1 MIKNAFLWKQT
12 KWYSN
17 KIFKYYTTAEA
28 KNYCKGKNRRTKDG
42 GKGTNIEQ
50 EQLNNIKNNKKEIVR
65 NVFQIEEVKNEK
77 ELKTLYH
84 FYDETKEDHLFRDY
98 QNLINNNY
106 IKNKCGKKE
115 VEECTK
121 IVKYVTNVTLLTHFL
136 KKKERDIKENKGEYK
151 SMTNN
156 IYYIHNIEKAKIN
169 KEEFITKHKDTN
181 LCLKYFLEN
190 NIYKFIYKLK
200 KCDLWNY
207 REKISSKCYVNY
219 FLLFPLA
226 YGHVEKQN
234 ANFDSSFE
242 YTIFFNGIHR
252 YNKNAFIN
260 IIKNVN
266 YKILNSAE
274 INNLLIALTVLHHN
288 NKSFCYEKTEVNKY
302 GKKKEALKGQKDQAG
317 EGNEDRNGDGN
328 GDENGYENGDE
339 NGDIGKEERQ
349 QPKMGLKLQWRM
361 ESEPESPSISKYKSR
376 SKWKSKLEQE
386 NEKGGVNKNGHDCQL
401 NVTNCHPEYTKKK
414 IFVDIFNNIY
424 KCIDTKV
431 NYISFLYLYDFILL
445 MSINEIKNREA
456 YVNVVN
462 ILSNYMNVINKL
474 SNQINNKNEEFDKID
489 GVQYYEDDIY
499 ENMES
504 EKWEKKTERNGAR
517 NVEKN
522 ENRNQEINNHTKN
535 KSKSE
540 SESENENES
549 ENEFAQERNEE
560 NGFIIK
566 NCKIAEEDMVMLN
579 SSGKNDV
586 DIIYENENFQM
597 KRSIYKHIKQNLF
610 QIKNI
615 VLSKVL
621 LIYIMKYVYSHIDN
635 NVLYAHSD
643 IICENLELL
652 HQHLITNFIF
662 TIGTC
667 KHIDEFCM
675 FMLAKFVQ
683 NNVQGYTPNDITII
697 VNTYADASLEDVSFY
712 ETICDYIKNNF
723 YKFLA
728 TDIIKI
734 VYAFSKVRIRDEVLL
749 KMAYQ
754 RINEY
759 LEEREKKYFY
769 LKRDD
774 TTYTT
779 NYQVPKEKEES
790 TLLLNKEKHKGRYII
805 NKYLCAY
812 AIIAAG
818 KLDFFEGLNKLFFY
832 LRKSILTDGIDIRG
846 MLWMPITL
854 TNFLSSECIFQFLPV
869 YVDLIY
875 KAFKKTESSKLM
887 TLLIRRHNILLHT
900 IETNII
906 PKKYIDESTLNKLY
920 FICKSKKDTSKEKVF
935 VPDSSTFHIEVSNA
949 LLSLDIPHK
958 KEVNIYPFTIDIFIK
973 TTENAEM
980 TASKKRCSNSPTY
993 RADQEMGQDILANNN
1008 QELAKEDV
1016 LTEDTYFQETFET
1029 KHVKNKVKN
1038 KNEVYTDIPFA

>member
-1 MIKNAFLWKQT
+1 MIKNALLWKQT
-12 KWYSN
+12 KWYYN
-17 KIFKYYTTAEA
+17 KIVKYYTTAET
-28 KNYCKGKNRRTKDG
+28 KNFCKGKNKRNKDRG
-42 GKGTNIEQ
+42 ERIKIEQ
-50 EQLNNIKNNKKEIVR
+50 EKLYNIKNNNQEIVK
-65 NVFQIEEVKNEK
+65 NVLQIEEVKNEQ
-77 ELKTLYH
+77 ELKTFYY
-84 FYDETKEDHLFRDY
+84 FYDETKKDHLFRDY

-136 KKKERDIKENKGEYK
+136 KEKERDMKENKGEYK

-190 NIYKFIYKLK
+190 NIYKFIFQLK

-234 ANFDSSFE
+234 VNFGSSFE

-260 IIKNVN
+260 VIKNVN
-266 YKILNSAE
+266 YKIFNSAE

-288 NKSFCYEKTEVNKY
+288 NKSFCYDKNEVNKH
-302 GKKKEALKGQKDQAG
+302 GKRKETLKEQKEQVEKGNIDGQK
-317 EGNEDRNGDGN
+317 
-328 GDENGYENGDE
+328 
-339 NGDIGKEERQ
+339 EEPQ
-349 QPKMGLKLQWRM
+349 QQQKRGQILKWKI
-361 ESEPESPSISKYKSR
+361 ESEIENETEIENENETKTEIEIESKVQSKSISKNKSK
-376 SKWKSKLEQE
+376 SKWKSKLEQK
-386 NEKGGVNKNGHDCQL
+386 NEEGRVDKNGHDYQL
-401 NVTNCHPEYTKKK
+401 NITNCHPEYIKKK
-414 IFVDIFNNIY
+414 TFVDIFNNIY

-456 YVNVVN
+456 YINVIN

-474 SNQINNKNEEFDKID
+474 SNQVNSKNEDFDKID
-489 GVQYYEDDIY
+489 GMQFYEDDTY
-499 ENMES
+499 GDKENEQ
-504 EKWEKKTERNGAR
+504 WEKEKERNSTRG
-517 NVEKN
+517 VETN
-522 ENRNQEINNHTKN
+522 TNRNKEINNHTKSKN

-540 SESENENES
+540 NENEN
-549 ENEFAQERNEE
+549 AQERNEE

-566 NCKIAEEDMVMLN
+566 NYREAEEDMVMIN
-579 SSGKNDV
+579 SSGKNDI
-586 DIIYENENFQM
+586 DIIYENENFHL
-597 KRSIYKHIKQNLF
+597 KRSIYKNIKQNLF

-723 YKFLA
+723 SKFLA
-728 TDIIKI
+728 TEIIKI

-759 LEEREKKYFY
+759 LEDREKKYFY
-769 LKRDD
+769 LKGDD

-779 NYQVPKEKEES
+779 NYQVLSEKEEK
-790 TLLLNKEKHKGRYII
+790 TLLVNKEKYKGRYII

-832 LRKSILTDGIDIRG
+832 LRKSILMDGIDIRG

-900 IETNII
+900 IETNIM
-906 PKKYIDESTLNKLY
+906 PKKYIDENTLNKLY

-949 LLSLDIPHK
+949 LLSLDIPHQ

-973 TTENAEM
+973 TTESEEV
-980 TASKKRCSNSPTY
+980 TTSKKRCNISPTY
-993 RADQEMGQDILANNN
+993 RADQEMAQSILTKNN
-1008 QELAKEDV
+1008 QELAKEDM